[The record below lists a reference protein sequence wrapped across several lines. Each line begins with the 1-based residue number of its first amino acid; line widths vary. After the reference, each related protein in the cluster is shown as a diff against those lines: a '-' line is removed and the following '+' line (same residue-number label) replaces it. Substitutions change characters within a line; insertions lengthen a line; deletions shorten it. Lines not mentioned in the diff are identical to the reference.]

1 MNDHE
6 YRSNSN
12 KAKDAAKN
20 GEEIK
25 VPVVVKHAA
34 KTKKKSG
41 VSKLADIF
49 TPGDVTDVKSYIIED
64 VLIPAV
70 KKAISDIVKNGI
82 DMIMYGGKSPNRN
95 RTSSEKVSYRN
106 YYDDRRDDYRRP
118 SGVRRRFDFDDII
131 FETRGEAEAVL
142 DQMYDTI
149 KEYGFVTVAAMYDMA
164 DLTQPFTSNKY
175 AWTSLHTAEVVR
187 DRDGYIIKLPK
198 AMPID

>member
-6 YRSNSN
+6 YKPNSN
-12 KAKDAAKN
+12 KYKEAIKN

-25 VPVVVKHAA
+25 VPVVVKNAA

-41 VSKLADIF
+41 VSKLADVF
-49 TPGDVTDVKSYIIED
+49 VPGDVTDVKSYMVED
-64 VLIPAV
+64 VFIPAI
-70 KKAISDIVKNGI
+70 KKAISDVVRNGI
-82 DMIMYGGKSPNRN
+82 DMLLYGGKSPNRT

-106 YYDDRRDDYRRP
+106 YYDDRRDDDRRP

-142 DQMYDTI
+142 DQMYDTV

-175 AWTSLHTAEVVR
+175 GWTSLRTAEVVR
-187 DRDGYIIKLPK
+187 DREGYIIKLPK